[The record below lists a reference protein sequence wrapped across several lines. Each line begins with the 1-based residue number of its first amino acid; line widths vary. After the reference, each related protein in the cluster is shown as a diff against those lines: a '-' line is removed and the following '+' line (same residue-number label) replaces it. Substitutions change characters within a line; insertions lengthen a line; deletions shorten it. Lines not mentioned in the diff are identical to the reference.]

1 MFQRTV
7 GKLDQGFLRFCP
19 HQLHVKVYT
28 SPLVWTFLLVV
39 GVDYGSV
46 VTMWP
51 QNKYDCSPL
60 LVSKN
65 KVYIA
70 KLLQHLNG

>member
-1 MFQRTV
+1 MCF
-7 GKLDQGFLRFCP
+7 
-19 HQLHVKVYT
+19 
-28 SPLVWTFLLVV
+28 VV
-39 GVDYGSV
+39 GVGYGNV

-51 QNKYDCSPL
+51 QYKYDRSPL